1 MNATTQFPWAMVVS
15 NAVWIC
21 GLAVILAAF
30 GWYDYKRRELK
41 ERNLKVAAT
50 NQEKPSLKG
59 AATKR
64 AADEPPD
71 ATAGLPSDVA
81 AGFSLRSGGPS
92 SFRRDSFKKPVL
104 LGLIMVAGG
113 GALSVHSP
121 LPAAFLAIAAL
132 GLVVVFV
139 KRFFLGR
146 AKSTIDD
153 EERRR
158 RARSAAGQGA
168 SGLGDLAKD
177 HDKYFSE
184 AADDKD

>member
-1 MNATTQFPWAMVVS
+1 MVVS

-41 ERNLKVAAT
+41 ERN
-50 NQEKPSLKG
+50 
-59 AATKR
+59 
-64 AADEPPD
+64 
-71 ATAGLPSDVA
+71 
-81 AGFSLRSGGPS
+81 S
-92 SFRRDSFKKPVL
+92 SFRRDSFMKPVL

-113 GALSVHSP
+113 GALSVRGP
-121 LPAAFLAIAAL
+121 LPAVLLAIAAL
-132 GLVVVFV
+132 GLVAVFV

-146 AKSTIDD
+146 AKSAVDD

-168 SGLGDLAKD
+168 SGLGDLSAN
-177 HDKYFSE
+177 HDKYLAE
-184 AADDKD
+184 ACAEDEKNSK